1 MGSKTTFRHNI
12 MAIKSIDTFI
22 SIRGGFNNGLRDVYF
37 VRGIGE
43 PLNLTELI
51 NDIDKKMGMEMANN
65 QLKYIRINSLPK
77 IMDENDSSYYSNIY
91 DQWTKGK
98 PFTLKNI
105 PTNSGLEE
113 VLCEAYKSV
122 IERYVESK
130 AAVTGSMIRNFAT
143 KIMYW
148 LDVATGDSLSGWS
161 ERGCVK
167 VIADNI
173 IKEQEYLFFYFLTL
187 LGCDVLLIE
196 NKSDVTVSDSL
207 KNLSVALPLGK
218 FGNAGLGVYE
228 PYVPQKTNS
237 KQLKEKKNS
246 EDIHNQKNRII
257 IPKRPDRHNTTEP
270 NSNLQRSGVN
280 SSQIIVPQS
289 QNQEK
294 TFEELAMLASSI
306 VLIEIHDREGDI
318 IGTGSGI
325 MIGRGGYI
333 LTNNHVA
340 AGGCFFT
347 VRVEDDEEDY
357 VTDEIIKYNYNTD
370 LAVIRIRK
378 QLNPLPIYRGSKKLV
393 RGQKVVAI
401 GSPLGLFNS
410 VSDGIISGFRNIDDV
425 DMIQFTAPISHG
437 SSGGAV
443 LNMQGE
449 VIGISTA
456 GFDIGQNINLAIG
469 YESILLFAS
478 GFLN

>member
-1 MGSKTTFRHNI
+1 MGSKITFRHNM
-12 MAIKSIDTFI
+12 MAIKSIETFI

-91 DQWTKGK
+91 DQWKKGE
-98 PFTLKNI
+98 PFTLKSI
-105 PTNSGLEE
+105 PINSGLEG

-237 KQLKEKKNS
+237 KQLKEKKS

-257 IPKRPDRHNTTEP
+257 IPKRPDRHNTTAP
-270 NSNLQRSGVN
+270 NSNIQRSGVN

-347 VRVEDDEEDY
+347 VRVEDDDEDY
-357 VTDEIIKYNYNTD
+357 ATDEIIKYNSNTD